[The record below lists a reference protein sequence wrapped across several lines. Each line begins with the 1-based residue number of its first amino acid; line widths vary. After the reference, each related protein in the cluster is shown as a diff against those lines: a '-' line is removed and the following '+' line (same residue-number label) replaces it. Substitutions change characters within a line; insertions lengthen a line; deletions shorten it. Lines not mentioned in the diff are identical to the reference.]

1 MPYRAISQD
10 LKERVLFL
18 LDKDIGPDDFEL
30 DIAEIFGVSPR
41 SIRRWQKNV
50 DLYGSVIPPKN
61 HLQGRPRILNGN
73 QTHDLLTLLEEA
85 PEMYLD
91 EIQDWVAISHDLS
104 ISKSTLDLIIR
115 DAGFSYKMISKAA
128 AERDEVAREAFK
140 VWAKENLLASMIV
153 TADESSKDGRTIFR
167 KRGRAPSGQRAIS
180 EADFVRGDRY
190 SLLAA
195 ISVEGYI
202 GTRVVEGSVDGA
214 EFFDFIVEEV
224 VCITQ
229 LQLFQLASRA

>member
-1 MPYRAISQD
+1 VRWQAWHRLGDHPNPDCHTLRLLRSCTCARLRIKQHLLTTFLVHSQMPYRAISQD

-18 LDKDIGPDDFEL
+18 LDNDIGPDNFEL

-41 SIRRWQKNV
+41 SIRRWQRNV

-73 QTHDLLTLLEEA
+73 QTHHLLTLPEEA

-115 DAGFSYKMISKAA
+115 DAGFSYKMLS
-128 AERDEVAREAFK
+128 
-140 VWAKENLLASMIV
+140 
-153 TADESSKDGRTIFR
+153 
-167 KRGRAPSGQRAIS
+167 
-180 EADFVRGDRY
+180 
-190 SLLAA
+190 
-195 ISVEGYI
+195 
-202 GTRVVEGSVDGA
+202 TRVK
-214 EFFDFIVEEV
+214 
-224 VCITQ
+224 
-229 LQLFQLASRA
+229 LQQRGMRWQGRRSRCGLRRIYSHL